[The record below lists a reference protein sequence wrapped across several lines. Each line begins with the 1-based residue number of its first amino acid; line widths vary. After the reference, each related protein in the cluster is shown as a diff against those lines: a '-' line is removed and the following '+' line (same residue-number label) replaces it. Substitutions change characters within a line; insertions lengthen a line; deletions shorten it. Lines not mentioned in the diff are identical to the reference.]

1 MAWPKV
7 LNAAGIIENL
17 KRKIA
22 SLQERW
28 RGARREIEDLQKEN
42 EQLRRDG
49 ERLRHEQEQ
58 MRREQEQL
66 YEERQRLRQEQ
77 ERLRRENERLKR
89 HLEEAQRAN
98 KRQAAPFSRR
108 QAKVNPQR
116 PGRKP
121 GRNYG
126 KRYSKP
132 IPKKVDEVIP
142 VPCPTRCECGGEVEP
157 EKVESQYQQEV
168 LRKTIWKR
176 FDIGIGRCCKC
187 GRRVQGR
194 DPRQTSDALGAAAV
208 QLGPEALALAVKLNK
223 GLGMPHGDV
232 AAVLQDG
239 FGLRVQRSTICRAV
253 ERVAR
258 RGEPTWHALRDA
270 ARRSMVNAIDE
281 TGWNVEAQ
289 LRWLWVV
296 VSAQVTFCN
305 ILPGRSFEQASLLL
319 GADYEGWL
327 THDGW
332 AVYYKFLRA
341 GHQSCISH
349 LLRRCRDLAAI
360 SSPAAAR
367 LPLAIQGIL
376 EEGLAL
382 RDRYEKKE
390 ISPHGLWTATGRLE
404 SKLDRVLL
412 RRYRDPANRRLV
424 NHLWRERLYL
434 FTFLYCP
441 GLDATNNAAER
452 ALRPLVV
459 ARKNWGG
466 NRTDKGARAQVV
478 LSSILASARQQ
489 GKNPLDVLIELLVSK
504 DKNKIL
510 TLVPASSRAVQDKD
524 GSLTAML
531 ASLPSPL
538 SASRSA
544 DAVPLGSFAF
554 YAEPGVMGSAPSS
567 IPA

>member
-1 MAWPKV
+1 
-7 LNAAGIIENL
+7 
-17 KRKIA
+17 
-22 SLQERW
+22 
-28 RGARREIEDLQKEN
+28 
-42 EQLRRDG
+42 
-49 ERLRHEQEQ
+49 
-58 MRREQEQL
+58 
-66 YEERQRLRQEQ
+66 
-77 ERLRRENERLKR
+77 
-89 HLEEAQRAN
+89 
-98 KRQAAPFSRR
+98 
-108 QAKVNPQR
+108 
-116 PGRKP
+116 
-121 GRNYG
+121 
-126 KRYSKP
+126 
-132 IPKKVDEVIP
+132 
-142 VPCPTRCECGGEVEP
+142 
-157 EKVESQYQQEV
+157 VESQYQQEV
-168 LRKTIWKR
+168 VRKTIWRR
-176 FDIGIGRCCKC
+176 FDIGIGHCGKC
-187 GRRVQGR
+187 GKRVQGR

-258 RGEPTWHALRDA
+258 RGEPTWHALRDT

-296 VSAQVTFCN
+296 VSEQVTFCD
-305 ILPGRSFEQASLLL
+305 ILPGRGFEQASTLL
-319 GADYEGWL
+319 GVDYDGWL

-332 AVYYKFLRA
+332 AVYYKFLQA

-367 LPLAIQGIL
+367 LPLAVQAIL

-382 RDRYEKKE
+382 RDGYQKKE

-441 GLDATNNAAER
+441 GLEATNNAAER

-489 GKNPLDVLIELLVSK
+489 RKNPLDVLIELLVSK

-510 TLVPASSRAVQDKD
+510 SLVPTSTRAPQYDSAAAMRESMPSAPP
-524 GSLTAML
+524 GS
-531 ASLPSPL
+531 PSPYEG
-538 SASRSA
+538 
-544 DAVPLGSFAF
+544 AVPLESVAL
-554 YAEPGVMGSAPSS
+554 YAAPGVVGSAPPA